1 MAGISGMAGDWGWWQ
16 EHKENLTPIGIHTLL
31 QKKKHLHLTE
41 SDEDAFTVYY
51 VSTCIWRLS
60 PEAGAVSVV
69 LRKAGDIRSPLWHL
83 RSKAGAISGLPFDT
97 LIITQIAHHGF
108 RCDQRSGF
116 RISGFWYTCFGSR
129 TAFWCTRS
137 ISECRKA
144 SCRLAASFSASR
156 NVFPIRIT
164 LLL

>member
-1 MAGISGMAGDWGWWQ
+1 MSSISGITGDWGWWQ
-16 EHKENLTPIGIHTLL
+16 GHKGNLTPIGIHTLL
-31 QKKKHLHLTE
+31 QKKASSSDRIRWRCFYSVSCFHLYLT
-41 SDEDAFTVYY
+41 VKPGGRGC
-51 VSTCIWRLS
+51 VRR
-60 PEAGAVSVV
+60 PV
-69 LRKAGDIRSPLWHL
+69 KAGDIRSPLWHL
-83 RSKAGAISGLPFDT
+83 RSKAGAVSGLPSDT